1 MKHNRSIETT
11 SKITY
16 NLYLSFAKGSLF
28 CLEKEVGSFV
38 LIRILNLT
46 KDVKYVTSLKFFVAG
61 LIPPDAFLTLMSV
74 NKVAADRGI
83 KFALKI

>member
-1 MKHNRSIETT
+1 M
-11 SKITY
+11 
-16 NLYLSFAKGSLF
+16 
-28 CLEKEVGSFV
+28 

-61 LIPPDAFLTLMSV
+61 IIPPDAFLTLMSV